1 MENSILK
8 LSGSMDVK
16 ITLTSVLNKVIW
28 FSADKWKD
36 ASFAFS
42 SNASNAAQGVK
53 LHHFGDP
60 LSLMDPIVSL
70 LCNCNYY
77 YIICKLRPSIFLTI
91 VLSYDRNR
99 DVLLKVQIFWKGH
112 KNFSHLPLFIWH
124 YLAASNY
131 KWKMGQTFVAF
142 SEYLNFTSHNFHY
155 K

>member
-1 MENSILK
+1 MLTRLVITENAFSSGFSNNQLFWSKQRQSMLKTSQVFLFLMENSILK
-8 LSGSMDVK
+8 ISGSMDVK
-16 ITLTSVLNKVIW
+16 INLTSVLNKVIW

-53 LHHFGDP
+53 LHHFGDA

-99 DVLLKVQIFWKGH
+99 DVLL
-112 KNFSHLPLFIWH
+112 
-124 YLAASNY
+124 A
-131 KWKMGQTFVAF
+131 
-142 SEYLNFTSHNFHY
+142 
-155 K
+155 